1 MFVQKFKK
9 VFEFVYF
16 SIVIILAAGAYI
28 ACDIGLGGAVDTE
41 PPTGGISSPGDNA
54 VIRDSFAIKGSWK
67 DDGAVGKVTVALRNT
82 STNST
87 NTYNAT
93 VAPDGTWLCAV
104 NPADSSQPLADG
116 NYVATVTLY
125 DNGGHT
131 GKLTRS
137 YTVDNTPPVVILQRP
152 STIITD
158 SDTDTYGQKFTLQ
171 GQAADDNNINKIDVN
186 VYSDS
191 SCTNFLKTI
200 SLNNVPASINL
211 DVATFSESIDN
222 DYSVI
227 YGHTTKSGSEI
238 RYCKILAYDGA
249 QRYPADGSNQT
260 AADTYGNVQT
270 EYYLYDEIS
279 STVLSNYKVNEIYSI
294 YNGTYPVIDSS
305 RALAVSN
312 ENMEAVKAALAGKA
326 KSTGKFALNPANN
339 PIFTVSGK
347 NQLKKDGKDFTDSE
361 DYFISTGNEVMVEV
375 STGLDGITLEEASLR
390 VYFLECDNNGK
401 SINDIKYYPV
411 TEKTKSG
418 TGYKFKTPVASG
430 LKSADL
436 TKELILGHTYIFGVE
451 GQDTSGNTVEANGN
465 GYGFYLAA
473 SGAAPNLNVTFSTSP
488 DGANWTEQTDSLLY
502 LKKDTWVKIEGSVTV
517 EQGRPDFSIK
527 LDKSD
532 NKTTQDWLGD
542 EKRENPFTYTF
553 EKIYE
558 PSDFGSVS
566 KQHDLVVTA
575 TQSRRTTE
583 KAYTILYDL
592 EGPVITLSDISPVAA
607 KYTDELGTSDGKKY
621 LNGNNVSIRF
631 AISDAYDVVDSTNN
645 KAFIQILDKESGAV
659 KLPANGE
666 EPVYITTPANFT
678 WADIDTRKIASGDE
692 SKEIII
698 RVTAYDRAGNK
709 TVTDFSDYFVDQT
722 TDKPV
727 VLPNTPS
734 MLSFGISAPDE
745 ISEKNKYSSG
755 TQLLIKLMDDDGLA
769 GITTYCIK
777 ENDNFVISEKT
788 DSVTGINATY
798 TYNLPTGVGYYYY
811 RFRVTDI
818 KGNES
823 FVPSESGKF
832 IIRITAGA
840 PTLQDVKAY
849 VKDGDEIITTTEY
862 TKGSQSD
869 DSRYFENKIVF
880 DSEYSYFIIYRSTS
894 ETGTYE
900 PVSGD
905 SPVQL
910 TKENGSFVYR
920 DSKKDKT
927 SANKTLR
934 PAETTTFYYKVAGVD
949 IADTSEN
956 NKYSS
961 NIKSVTC
968 KVDKSAPK
976 VKITRPS
983 SNTENKDENAISE
996 ASFQFEGEIDEDNS
1010 MSGVYYA
1017 IVQKDGTEPTPPASN
1032 ELYDNVWISA
1042 GFTKVDSFGTT
1053 AWKTKQ
1059 EFVEGKTASA
1069 GKIPEGQ
1076 NYKITVY
1083 AVDKAGNVGHTD
1095 ASAAPI
1101 AAEMTFDVDMNSPVL
1116 ESVKVLNS
1124 DESESYVYNINKL
1137 DSDKKGS
1144 FKVAGKASDTLE
1156 LASVTINAK
1165 SSDNEKTF
1173 TVSAASDGS
1182 WVYEFKFGTGNLTE
1196 ANYLKDGVYT
1206 FKITAKDSVGKEKS
1220 VEKTVTIDTVKPVIL
1235 DNDEYPVKL
1244 GDIKYSST
1252 KWYDSKTLP
1261 LEVTVSDGASGS
1273 KIKRVQTSTDT
1284 VNWKIISLVDGTT
1297 DTYMGNIQLSNL
1309 SNEGKQ
1315 TFYIKATD
1323 NADNDSDVKAC
1334 EVQVDITAP
1343 ELEYTKYKIGDDFST
1358 ETFINGEKSLT
1369 VYGTYADVQSGVQAL
1384 TFTGTVENGTDTNG
1398 KKKYRQPAVKYSA
1411 YSQNPESIADDD
1423 WKDFDDPSL
1432 SGVKTLSWRAVFENN
1447 IISENGEIH
1456 VTGKNKAGEGLE
1468 TDKKLFKLNKDTN
1481 KPELTNIKITPSL
1494 SEYSVYEKTE
1504 ATGSVYYLNNTKG
1517 TFTFSGMA
1525 EDKEKT
1531 KTENNVTTKLEEASG
1546 VHTVSLSID
1555 GLTTQPSDQP
1565 SAYFNGI
1572 DLSGITGEGTVA
1584 TITVTDNAGNEFE
1597 KQLTI
1602 KFDTAAPVGKHEY
1615 DKKGQD
1621 IYFRVGDKNN
1631 DVGGKYSPDT
1641 YGKLNTL
1648 KIRGKFEDALTE
1660 AAAFYYKVFDH
1671 TPDTADLE
1679 AIKTNYENKMYSYFN
1694 GNFAPLGTP
1703 EVKSVTYTDN
1713 SGNQK
1718 TDDIVSN
1725 FKTTIADL
1733 NEGSNYL
1740 VILAVDKVGNADYET
1755 ITDKD
1760 GNTYYSYRINVD
1772 QSQPVIKTD
1781 ENETKYTNAEA
1792 DWTLSGTYEDGIS
1805 WLAEDGISLTLGS
1818 TWSFS
1823 GTPIKLTDIIITD
1836 NKFTSD
1842 VLKDTKYDYLTNEKH
1857 ARIKIIKPDN
1867 TSAYYEVKNTD
1878 SPKESGE
1885 IEFSPAIANGTY
1897 SIELGNGTWSTTI
1910 KKETLKTFAGQTK
1923 TISAVAKDNAEM
1935 SVTEPVFATVIVDRE
1950 YPKVEIGSLATII
1963 NKKVSLTVTASDNTG
1978 LKSISFL
1985 YKKHSD
1991 TEWNTYQTV
2000 EASANSK
2007 LENPYSW
2014 TLELNT
2020 EDAVFTDETEYD
2032 FCAIATDFADNTGN
2046 SGVARTDADNSM
2058 LDSRTKRATISQD
2071 SDRPVIKFENWTFQP
2086 YEEDSIQKFPLGRTE
2101 ITFTVDDDDGVEE
2114 NNVFYQFT
2122 ALTKDSVTTDDSNW
2136 KSKSSI
2142 NSKLTY
2148 DSVNHKYK
2156 ISNIDEG
2163 EQKIWFK
2170 IVDKKNETFI
2180 SSSATNKPKLQDS
2193 NNSSEYDSAL
2203 ALRVDSMPPRV
2214 DDVRYLR
2221 LTGSNPSD
2229 YTSGDWV
2236 EKNAISAEKFGGAA
2250 SKNKNKF
2257 RISLYAFDENP
2268 IRSVTLTIPQVTGD
2282 STGAVY
2288 EYSLTNDFENKSTYG
2303 LNKSNSASYSL
2314 WMTEDI
2320 DVSKFKTSKRTCT
2333 VTVTEGVNPN
2343 SDTTFDLII
2352 DNSGPHLEG
2361 AVSPESTEPIV
2372 GSFKIRGALV
2382 DKEGD
2387 INGVGVNAD
2396 EVKYYIPKSSETDA
2410 SSIAYTAWKETDSGS
2425 LTLTIQLSELNT
2437 VIGYSSDTET
2447 VSDDYLSYGANLDG
2461 LYQIPVWLRLEDN
2474 YGNITYDTS
2483 SISIRYNP
2491 NADKPVVSITDPV
2504 HDTPTAAP
2512 TYVIAGGK
2520 LKISGTA
2527 SDDVGIKAVYLQFDM
2542 DGDGVYENGEGVSG
2556 APSLTLENIPNKKE
2570 GDVQLQ
2576 GVKASG
2582 TESWSYSVNILD
2594 LTDLSEGQYLK
2605 VRAIAVDKGHAT
2617 EDQDLCSAWTDV
2629 LNVHVDNIKPQF
2641 SVPELRC
2648 YSAAIAK
2655 DTAAQN
2661 VDNYICRKD
2670 YSNSMYIRE
2679 KDLNWYIYGEALVK
2693 QDNYITE
2700 LDVTGAATGVWA
2712 GANGSGTSSGDVIS
2726 WSSDSGKTHKFLI
2739 PVKQNNQKT
2748 VWETTITAKGKNIN
2762 DNKNENEYEYQIN
2775 IDNKLPEFSDKND
2788 GSEES
2793 AKGSIKL
2800 YKNTYGG
2807 NVLLPD
2813 STGNK
2818 TLCNDNANFVTIAGK
2833 ITEKESGFDKLVF
2846 YLERGTN
2853 YYLINTKN
2861 FSSNIASA
2869 DLTVTDSLPVHSIT
2883 SGITRES
2890 EYTFK
2895 VASSSVKSFVRVG
2908 GLVKIGGDYRRI
2920 TKIETSGTDKVFTI
2934 DSACPL
2940 KFNDKVE
2947 FVFAM
2952 VLDSNNET
2960 LNTANTT
2967 IDETDGDELYE
2978 KYKPDGNDYIWEIA
2992 VNSKNIPDGPV
3003 TIRCAVIDKAGN
3015 ISTGYTNTYISN
3027 KPPRLTSVILG
3038 TDTNADGKYTFTESD
3053 TTSEFKQYFVK
3064 DTESE
3069 NQTDVWNLSAK
3080 IKSGT
3085 TEKYWTAKKNLV
3097 VIPEFV
3103 GGNGEI
3109 YYKYSKETGSSGA
3122 KLTSAEKGVYTDD
3135 ASTTLGKLLTA
3146 AADIVFPSG
3155 KTLVDLKSESDNS
3168 NGVII
3173 LTNNLSDS
3181 AVEDTLGEITRTGDY
3196 EKGSSDGVN
3205 VYRFSFW
3212 DSTDACTI
3220 GDNSQWCVLNITM
3233 AQDLYDGTAPTGS
3246 ITPFYWKGTGRNN
3259 SSVYYEGSTAKGHI
3273 EIESDWKLSSGY
3285 KSTDTDGEY
3294 DGDPKVSGKIKIEG
3308 TAYDETMLKTITVT
3322 FDNQSVTA
3330 TYNPA
3335 ATSAEE
3341 KWTYATNTDDFALA
3355 VTDTDGPTQ
3364 DGHSVTWTYTVDT
3377 SKASSVAKTDVA
3389 ITVLV
3394 RDASE
3399 ANNNAGNPST
3409 TGTYRVDVLPYIT
3422 QVYTKLAKNKVT
3434 NWSVY
3439 NRTALGHYP
3448 VQSVV
3453 SNIDGITLKT
3463 TTSEDV
3469 VLHGYNLNVNTATI
3483 VSGDNTFTVGNE
3495 TDELLKIDNSTEGQ
3509 LSFNVAK
3516 LKSGKLNLTVNGLAA
3531 LNNINYNNAKGNAD
3545 DEGTNYANCYNRQPN
3560 GDTNN
3565 ILTDDIEFDVWEFND
3580 RAAVP
3585 INGLAAGI
3593 NMEVNQVTGMLN
3605 YAFANGGLYFSM
3617 GGNTDNTTAYSA
3629 TKSYS
3634 SYYWAGDWDTF
3645 AGPCVGFHVD
3655 ELGYTYSVVSGGDTN
3670 NSGSVDKWVLYTSRW
3685 GLGPHNSGGTLDDSS
3700 NDSGSF
3706 NAIRLEEIALRTG
3719 SDKLNYSMM
3728 KYRFLSPEFASTVSG
3743 TSTNLYLV
3751 YYDALC
3757 NQIRFR
3763 AGTFNGT
3770 TKQSTGGFTDQ
3781 YTGGASSYYKTNN
3794 CQIIAN
3800 GSQGATFKT
3809 DENKTKTV
3817 TGISGRGSG
3826 QYVDVAVVKDGT
3838 DDVVCVVWYDVGANN
3853 MKYSYITN
3861 PIGQWNSLKGN
3872 ETAAKW
3878 STPQTIFTEGGEY
3891 CHIVADKNN
3900 HLHIAAYAGNGDVM
3914 YAYLDTYSSDAITA
3928 TVDSSGSVGEH
3939 LTLDVAV
3946 NSNNHSIPYIGYY
3959 TGAIKKP
3966 KYAYLVDPT
3975 VYDST
3980 ATFTQ
3985 VAAGSDDYER
3995 FTGNWEITVVPTPS
4009 SMTTNREDKV
4019 NCGVWKSA
4027 GVLTDS
4033 KVGNAV
4039 KNSSTGGTFN
4049 GYSSTN
4055 WSKTFGNGTSNGVLG
4070 YQIASETGTC
4080 LETAQMR

>member
-1 MFVQKFKK
+1 
-9 VFEFVYF
+9 
-16 SIVIILAAGAYI
+16 
-28 ACDIGLGGAVDTE
+28 
-41 PPTGGISSPGDNA
+41 
-54 VIRDSFAIKGSWK
+54 
-67 DDGAVGKVTVALRNT
+67 
-82 STNST
+82 
-87 NTYNAT
+87 
-93 VAPDGTWLCAV
+93 
-104 NPADSSQPLADG
+104 
-116 NYVATVTLY
+116 
-125 DNGGHT
+125 
-131 GKLTRS
+131 
-137 YTVDNTPPVVILQRP
+137 
-152 STIITD
+152 
-158 SDTDTYGQKFTLQ
+158 
-171 GQAADDNNINKIDVN
+171 
-186 VYSDS
+186 
-191 SCTNFLKTI
+191 
-200 SLNNVPASINL
+200 
-211 DVATFSESIDN
+211 
-222 DYSVI
+222 
-227 YGHTTKSGSEI
+227 
-238 RYCKILAYDGA
+238 
-249 QRYPADGSNQT
+249 
-260 AADTYGNVQT
+260 
-270 EYYLYDEIS
+270 
-279 STVLSNYKVNEIYSI
+279 
-294 YNGTYPVIDSS
+294 
-305 RALAVSN
+305 
-312 ENMEAVKAALAGKA
+312 
-326 KSTGKFALNPANN
+326 
-339 PIFTVSGK
+339 
-347 NQLKKDGKDFTDSE
+347 
-361 DYFISTGNEVMVEV
+361 MVEV

-473 SGAAPNLNVTFSTSP
+473 SGAAPTLNVAFWTAVKNGDNEP
-488 DGANWTEQTDSLLY
+488 DESEWKLQTDSLLY
-502 LKKDTWVKIEGSVTV
+502 LKKDTWVKIKGSVTV

-527 LDKSD
+527 LDNSD

-553 EKIYE
+553 EEIYQ
-558 PSDFGSVS
+558 PSAFGSVS

-678 WADIDTRKIASGDE
+678 WSDIDTSKIASGDE

-698 RVTAYDRAGNK
+698 RVTAYDRAGNE

-734 MLSFGISAPDE
+734 MLSFGISVPDG

-777 ENDNFVISEKT
+777 ENDNSVISEKT

-818 KGNES
+818 RGNES

-927 SANKTLR
+927 SADKTLR

-983 SNTENKDENAISE
+983 SNTENKGENAISE

-1017 IVQKDGTEPTPPASN
+1017 IVQNDGTAPTPPASN

-1116 ESVKVLNS
+1116 ESVKVLNP

-1137 DSDKKGS
+1137 DSDKKDS

-1173 TVSAASDGS
+1173 TVSAPSDGS

-1384 TFTGTVENGTDTNG
+1384 TFTGTVEDGTDTNG

-1517 TFTFSGMA
+1517 TFTFSGLA

-1531 KTENNVTTKLEEASG
+1531 KTENGVTTKLEEASG
-1546 VHTVSLSID
+1546 VHKVSLSIN
-1555 GLTTQPSDQP
+1555 GLTTQPADQP
-1565 SAYFNGI
+1565 TAYFSGI
-1572 DLSGITGEGTVA
+1572 DLSGISETETVA
-1584 TITVTDNAGNEFE
+1584 TITVTDNAGNEFV

-1671 TPDTADLE
+1671 APDTADLE

-1760 GNTYYSYRINVD
+1760 GNTYYSYKINVD

-1781 ENETKYTNAEA
+1781 ETETKYTNAEA
-1792 DWTLSGTYEDGIS
+1792 DWVLSGTYEDGIS

-1823 GTPIKLTDIIITD
+1823 GTPIKLTDIVITD

-1842 VLKDTKYDYLTNEKH
+1842 VLKDTKYDYLTNKKH
-1857 ARIKIIKPDN
+1857 ARIKIIKSDN

-1910 KKETLKTFAGQTK
+1910 PKETLKTFAGQTK

-1950 YPKVEIGSLATII
+1950 YPKVEIGSLGSII
-1963 NKKVSLTVTASDNTG
+1963 NKKVPLTITASDNTG

-1985 YKKHSD
+1985 YRKHGESTWNPYD
-1991 TEWNTYQTV
+1991 TVVAT
-2000 EASANSK
+2000 ADSK
-2007 LENPYSW
+2007 LSNPYSW
-2014 TLELNT
+2014 SLELNT
-2020 EDAVFTDETEYD
+2020 EDSVFNDENEYD

-2071 SDRPVIKFENWTFQP
+2071 SDRPIIKFENWTFQP
-2086 YEEDSIQKFPLGRTE
+2086 YEEESILKFPLGRTE

-2122 ALTKDSVTTDDSNW
+2122 ALTKDSVTADDSNW
-2136 KSKSSI
+2136 KSKS
-2142 NSKLTY
+2142 SKLTY

-2229 YTSGDWV
+2229 YTSGDWL

-2410 SSIAYTAWKETDSGS
+2410 SSIASTEWKATDSGT
-2425 LTLTIQLSELNT
+2425 LTLTIQLSDLIN

-2504 HDTPTAAP
+2504 HDTPAADP
-2512 TYVIAGGK
+2512 AYVIAGGK

-2542 DGDGVYENGEGVSG
+2542 NGDGVYENGDGITG
-2556 APSLTLENIPNKKE
+2556 APNLTLENIPNKKE
-2570 GDVQLQ
+2570 ENVQFQ
-2576 GVKASG
+2576 GVKVSG
-2582 TESWSYSVNILD
+2582 TESWSYSIDIMNLPE
-2594 LTDLSEGQYLK
+2594 LEEGKYLK
-2605 VRAIAVDKGHAT
+2605 VRAIAVDKGHAS
-2617 EDQDLCSAWTDV
+2617 EAQDLYSAWTPV
-2629 LNVHVDNIKPQF
+2629 LNIHVDNIKPQF

-2648 YSAAIAK
+2648 YSSAIANA
-2655 DTAAQN
+2655 TEAQSK
-2661 VDNYICRKD
+2661 VDDYICRKD
-2670 YSNSMYIRE
+2670 YNKGMYIRE
-2679 KDLNWYIYGEALVK
+2679 KNLNWYIYGEALVK

-2700 LDVTGAATGVWA
+2700 LGVSGAAIGKWTGAAGIE
-2712 GANGSGTSSGDVIS
+2712 STSDVVIS
-2726 WSSDSGKTHKFLI
+2726 WSSDSGKTQKFLI
-2739 PVKQNNQKT
+2739 PVKQDNTKT

-2775 IDNKLPEFSDKND
+2775 IDNNLPVFSDKND
-2788 GSEES
+2788 GSEENT
-2793 AKGSIKL
+2793 KGSIKL

-2833 ITEKESGFDKLVF
+2833 ITEKDSGFDKLVF

-2853 YYLINTKN
+2853 YYLINTKDFN
-2861 FSSNIASA
+2861 TTIAST

-2883 SGITRES
+2883 SGITRDS

-2895 VASSSVKSFVRVG
+2895 LASSSVKSFVRVG

-2920 TKIETSGTDKVFTI
+2920 TKIETSGSDKVFTI

-3003 TIRCAVIDKAGN
+3003 TINCAVIDKAGN
-3015 ISTGYTNTYISN
+3015 ISTGYTKTYISN

-3064 DTESE
+3064 DTESV

-3080 IKSGT
+3080 IKSGS

-3109 YYKYSKETGSSGA
+3109 YYKYSKKTGSNGA
-3122 KLTSAEKGVYTDD
+3122 KLTSAEEGVYTET
-3135 ASTTLGKLLTA
+3135 SKTLGKFAEDLSN
-3146 AADIVFPSG
+3146 IVFPSG
-3155 KTLVDLKSESDNS
+3155 KTLADLKSESDNS

-3181 AVEDTLGEITRTGDY
+3181 AVDTLGQITKSGDY
-3196 EKGSSDGVN
+3196 EKDTSDGVN

-3220 GDNSQWCVLNITM
+3220 GVNSQWCVLNITM

-3285 KSTDTDGEY
+3285 KSTDTKGEY

-3308 TAYDETMLKTITVT
+3308 TAYDETMLKTIIVT
-3322 FDNQSVTA
+3322 FDTKNVKA

-3341 KWTYATNTDDFALA
+3341 KWTYDTNTDDFALA

-3377 SKASSVAKTDVA
+3377 SKASSVAKTDVD
-3389 ITVLV
+3389 IKVLV
-3394 RDASE
+3394 HDASE
-3399 ANNNAGNPST
+3399 ANSNAGNAST
-3409 TGTYRVDVLPYIT
+3409 PGSVSTNRGTGNQTGYYRVDVVPYIT
-3422 QVYTKLAKNKVT
+3422 SLSTTLTEKDKKISSLYGRSSRGKYSVFYHTKNTAGDLEVEKITVNGFNLSGGTVT
-3434 NWSVY
+3434 LNG
-3439 NRTALGHYP
+3439 T
-3448 VQSVV
+3448 
-3453 SNIDGITLKT
+3453 SN
-3463 TTSEDV
+3463 
-3469 VLHGYNLNVNTATI
+3469 NTATLDGNLQFTIPSGAKSGNMI
-3483 VSGDNTFTVGNE
+3483 VSVGE
-3495 TDELLKIDNSTEGQ
+3495 IQS
-3509 LSFNVAK
+3509 
-3516 LKSGKLNLTVNGLAA
+3516 
-3531 LNNINYNNAKGNAD
+3531 LNNLNNNDSKDYYANVD
-3545 DEGTNYANCYNRQPN
+3545 TTSLYTNYQHYYNRQPN
-3560 GDTNN
+3560 NSNN
-3565 ILTDDIEFDVWEFND
+3565 DLLTDDVELAIWEINSQAAQSSIGGIEQPVMHVNPNNGMLGFAFAHGNDRFSMPMNNANSYQYWGWEWDRYNAIEFVYDDE
-3580 RAAVP
+3580 
-3585 INGLAAGI
+3585 GYTYGTAAGRDTA
-3593 NMEVNQVTGMLN
+3593 TGSSKASRYRFHTGRWGVSHN
-3605 YAFANGGLYFSM
+3605 NKS
-3617 GGNTDNTTAYSA
+3617 GNDAYSA
-3629 TKSYS
+3629 YGKY
-3634 SYYWAGDWDTF
+3634 
-3645 AGPCVGFHVD
+3645 
-3655 ELGYTYSVVSGGDTN
+3655 
-3670 NSGSVDKWVLYTSRW
+3670 
-3685 GLGPHNSGGTLDDSS
+3685 
-3700 NDSGSF
+3700 
-3706 NAIRLEEIALRTG
+3706 NALRLEYMGDNSSSFMANAYRIDSPSIAVTLP
-3719 SDKLNYSMM
+3719 DN
-3728 KYRFLSPEFASTVSG
+3728 ST
-3743 TSTNLYLV
+3743 TNVYLA
-3751 YYDALC
+3751 YYD
-3757 NQIRFR
+3757 NIRDEIVFR
-3763 AGTFNGT
+3763 AG
-3770 TKQSTGGFTDQ
+3770 
-3781 YTGGASSYYKTNN
+3781 A
-3794 CQIIAN
+3794 
-3800 GSQGATFKT
+3800 
-3809 DENKTKTV
+3809 
-3817 TGISGRGSG
+3817 
-3826 QYVDVAVVKDGT
+3826 
-3838 DDVVCVVWYDVGANN
+3838 
-3853 MKYSYITN
+3853 M
-3861 PIGQWNSLKGN
+3861 
-3872 ETAAKW
+3872 
-3878 STPQTIFTEGGEY
+3878 
-3891 CHIVADKNN
+3891 
-3900 HLHIAAYAGNGDVM
+3900 
-3914 YAYLDTYSSDAITA
+3914 
-3928 TVDSSGSVGEH
+3928 DSS
-3939 LTLDVAV
+3939 
-3946 NSNNHSIPYIGYY
+3946 
-3959 TGAIKKP
+3959 
-3966 KYAYLVDPT
+3966 
-3975 VYDST
+3975 
-3980 ATFTQ
+3980 
-3985 VAAGSDDYER
+3985 
-3995 FTGNWEITVVPTPS
+3995 
-4009 SMTTNREDKV
+4009 
-4019 NCGVWKSA
+4019 
-4027 GVLTDS
+4027 
-4033 KVGNAV
+4033 
-4039 KNSSTGGTFN
+4039 
-4049 GYSSTN
+4049 
-4055 WSKTFGNGTSNGVLG
+4055 
-4070 YQIASETGTC
+4070 
-4080 LETAQMR
+4080 